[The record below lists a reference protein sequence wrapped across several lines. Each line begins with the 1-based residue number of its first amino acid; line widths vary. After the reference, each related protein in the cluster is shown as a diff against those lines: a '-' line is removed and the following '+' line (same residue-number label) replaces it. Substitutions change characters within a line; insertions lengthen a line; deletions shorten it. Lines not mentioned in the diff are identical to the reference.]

1 MLTDLVIRKLP
12 VPDKLYE
19 ERDGRIAG
27 LFLAC
32 HSSGHRSWVLR
43 YRVAG
48 KPTKLTL
55 GSYPGVG
62 IAAARA
68 AAQKALG
75 DIATGS
81 NPAGEKRAA
90 REARKVVAEAKTV
103 QAVADEFLKRH
114 TAEKNGARWAVE
126 TRRILDKNILPVI
139 GAKPVASIGRADI
152 NDMLDPIAD
161 RGAPIAANR
170 ALAVARKLFAWALS
184 RGYVDRNPCDGVAKP
199 GSETK
204 RDRVLSDDE
213 LALVWRAADGI
224 GYPFGPIVKMLILT
238 GARRDEVGA
247 MTWAEV
253 DLAGRLW
260 TLPAERAKNGVAHEI
275 PLSDSALKILESLP
289 RIGEKPT
296 FVFTTTGMTPVSGW
310 SRAKTSL
317 DAAILKAMRKDD
329 PEARPLP
336 DWRVHDLRRTVAT
349 DMAGLGVAL
358 PVVEKILNHT
368 SGSFGGVAGV
378 YQRFAFSNE
387 KRAALDAWARRLDAI
402 VSGTEESNVV
412 ALAAVRG

>member
-204 RDRVLSDDE
+204 RDRVL
-213 LALVWRAADGI
+213 
-224 GYPFGPIVKMLILT
+224 
-238 GARRDEVGA
+238 
-247 MTWAEV
+247 
-253 DLAGRLW
+253 
-260 TLPAERAKNGVAHEI
+260 N
-275 PLSDSALKILESLP
+275 
-289 RIGEKPT
+289 
-296 FVFTTTGMTPVSGW
+296 
-310 SRAKTSL
+310 
-317 DAAILKAMRKDD
+317 
-329 PEARPLP
+329 
-336 DWRVHDLRRTVAT
+336 
-349 DMAGLGVAL
+349 
-358 PVVEKILNHT
+358 
-368 SGSFGGVAGV
+368 
-378 YQRFAFSNE
+378 
-387 KRAALDAWARRLDAI
+387 
-402 VSGTEESNVV
+402 
-412 ALAAVRG
+412 